1 MSTELT
7 IIEQPKALEL
17 FEKGGIRD
25 VIGNIRKEVLSIVT
39 DPTTDK
45 GRKEIASLAY
55 KVARTKSA
63 LDEAGKQLTEDA
75 RKTVDRV
82 NEERR
87 FARTELDKLKDEVR
101 RPLTEYEERE
111 KARIARH
118 EANISRFS
126 GLLEVDYPTSGAADE
141 AIKGLVAIPV
151 DESYEE
157 FQDKAET
164 VKSEVRVKLTAI
176 RDRLKKSEDERA
188 ELERLR
194 KEKEERERKEREERL
209 AREAAE
215 KARRDAEEKAKREA
229 EAERQRVE
237 TERQKER
244 DRIQQMEREKQE
256 AEARHRK
263 AIEDER
269 RKAREE
275 ADRKEQERKDA
286 EEKARA
292 EAEKKAANK
301 RHRAKIM
308 KEAQDSIDALSDR
321 STEGL
326 VKAIAEGEIKH
337 VTIQF

>member
-7 IIEQPKALEL
+7 VIEQPKALEL

-63 LDEAGKQLTEDA
+63 LDEAGKQLTEEA

-118 EANISRFS
+118 EAMIENLAAYPEAQYDTSR
-126 GLLEVDYPTSGAADE
+126 EAAQALSDLDSI
-141 AIKGLVAIPV
+141 AVTDAM
-151 DESYEE
+151 EE
-157 FQDKAET
+157 FRAKAEQ
-164 VKSEVRVKLTAI
+164 VKADSIAKLVAI
-176 RDRLKKSEDERA
+176 RDRLKQAEDERA

-194 KEKEERERKEREERL
+194 KEKEERERKEREERM

-215 KARRDAEEKAKREA
+215 KARREAEEKAKREA
-229 EAERQRVE
+229 DAERKRVE
-237 TERQKER
+237 AERQKER

-269 RKAREE
+269 RKAKEE
-275 ADRKEQERKDA
+275 AERKERERIAA

-301 RHRAKIM
+301 RHRAKVM
-308 KEAQDSIDALSDR
+308 KEAQDSIDALTDR
-321 STEGL
+321 SAEGL
-326 VKAIAEGEIKH
+326 VTAIAEGEIKH